1 MTVNGRRSPMPN
13 QTKLSAFVR
22 RQPRWRIGAV
32 LLILAMGFVL
42 LRGGAKSAGGGVT
55 FVVRRGPFDISVLE
69 GGSIQALESQEIKCE
84 VRVGYQGTKIL
95 KIVEE
100 GYQVT
105 EDDVKTNK
113 VLVKLDSSDLQKQII
128 QQEIQYQSA
137 VASLTDAQQ
146 GYEIQLNQ
154 NISDIKAAEQKA
166 RFARMDFDK
175 FLGDTVTQN
184 IIEQLG
190 LEKEL
195 AAESAN
201 IQARAVSETPPTLSV
216 PPHSGLVVAER
227 PSSDAPRVVAL
238 SGGVET
244 SAQSSPAAPPPPAPE
259 PASKSAKPDSATDA
273 EAKPQT

>member
-32 LLILAMGFVL
+32 ALILALAVVGL
-42 LRGGAKSAGGGVT
+42 KGGGKSANNGAT
-55 FVVRRGPFDISVLE
+55 FPARHGPLDISVLE

-105 EDDVKTNK
+105 EEDLKTNK
-113 VLVKLDSSDLQKQII
+113 VLVELDSSDLQKQIV
-128 QQEIQYQSA
+128 QQEIQYQTA
-137 VASLTDAQQ
+137 IASLTDAQQ
-146 GYEIQLNQ
+146 GYDIQLNQ

-175 FLGDTVTQN
+175 FLGDTVTQD
-184 IIEQLG
+184 IIDRLG

-195 AAESAN
+195 AAESTNGLAK
-201 IQARAVSETPPTLSV
+201 AMTETPPTLNG
-216 PPHSGLVVAER
+216 PPNSGLVVA
-227 PSSDAPRVVAL
+227 
-238 SGGVET
+238 
-244 SAQSSPAAPPPPAPE
+244 PPHP
-259 PASKSAKPDSATDA
+259 
-273 EAKPQT
+273 